1 MFPERYA
8 FALSIYNTIIQVKY
22 KWKEKEKFALIQKS
36 ETNTAGN
43 RFLKNLCEKDKGKKI
58 HKCTVSI
65 FINKYFLFIE
75 AHLPLQ
81 STSYTDLGQLSSLH

>member
-8 FALSIYNTIIQVKY
+8 FALCIYNTIIQVKY

-81 STSYTDLGQLSSLH
+81 STSYTDLGQLSSLP